1 MQDHLGFGN
10 DDHADGDDCFN
21 DRDENWKN
29 ELSSQVD
36 PMLSYQSNN
45 KAQPLNY
52 ARTSKKV
59 DIKLLKDNIWKNME
73 SSGVENKSNIE
84 FTKMM
89 DNLGKQYEQKEWTD
103 ISVQFC
109 FICLLHLANENGL
122 EVMGNI
128 RDGQVSEELVI
139 RQI

>member
-73 SSGVENKSNIE
+73 SSGVECS
-84 FTKMM
+84 
-89 DNLGKQYEQKEWTD
+89 
-103 ISVQFC
+103 
-109 FICLLHLANENGL
+109 H
-122 EVMGNI
+122 
-128 RDGQVSEELVI
+128 
-139 RQI
+139 